1 MSQQTPRLSSP
12 TACPVRDRGRF
23 KGGPMRSAIL
33 TSIGGWM
40 LIIAALAILLAVE
53 IQLTR
58 GLVTA
63 FLISTFLLTLPSHR
77 HLRLAFGRGV
87 KERLDATI
95 PGETRRSGSIVWACR
110 RQPPG
115 DKRRE

>member
-1 MSQQTPRLSSP
+1 MSQHTPHLSSP
-12 TACPVRDRGRF
+12 TAYTVRDRGRF
-23 KGGPMRSAIL
+23 KGGPMGSAIL

-58 GLVTA
+58 GWVTA

-77 HLRLAFGRGV
+77 HLRLALGRGV
-87 KERLDATI
+87 KAKSNPSAKHTVVNPSASL
-95 PGETRRSGSIVWACR
+95 PKGVG
-110 RQPPG
+110 
-115 DKRRE
+115 